1 MMEDAVPMKQDTVKN
16 ISPEKA
22 VTVGNRAT
30 QDNGRVRIGTV
41 SPTFPSVRGDTP
53 ATLADSGQVR
63 MGTVSP
69 TFPPVRTR

>member
-1 MMEDAVPMKQDTVKN
+1 MMEDDMAMKQDTVKN
-16 ISPEKA
+16 IGPEKVVA
-22 VTVGNRAT
+22 VANAAT

-41 SPTFPSVRGDTP
+41 SPTFPPVRGDTP